1 MERAYTRCIV
11 GYVGFRHD
19 DGNDGVKPLKNIT
32 STAVV
37 ILCALGAFAGCEPVG
52 SRRIGSGPSAGVKVD
67 LKIATCQPT
76 NLPGLGDAI
85 QGMAEQVAAMTGSRV
100 ELTVHEPGA
109 LVPPLEVL
117 DAVAT
122 GTVEGG
128 FGPAGFW
135 AGKMP
140 AAPLF
145 SSVPFGPEAG
155 EYVAWMYYGGGLE
168 LEQRMYDEAG
178 FNVVPL
184 PCALLAAETSG
195 WFRRPVNSPADLQG
209 LKMRFYGLG
218 GQVMQELGVA
228 VTVMPGGEIF
238 QALEK
243 NLLDATEFS
252 MPAIDEKLGFYRAV
266 PYNYYPGWY
275 QQATILEL
283 LVNKSI
289 WKSLSA
295 ADRAVIENAC
305 RAAMLDSF
313 AKSEAIQAAAIR
325 RNVEERGVENR
336 YWSEAMLVTYRST
349 WEQVAARE
357 AASDPFFKEV
367 WEHLQAFRE
376 DYRVWSELAFMP
388 RAPAQPRPQ
397 ATP

>member
-1 MERAYTRCIV
+1 MVFGRTPTV
-11 GYVGFRHD
+11 GLSRSLFF
-19 DGNDGVKPLKNIT
+19 GNVQQ
-32 STAVV
+32 
-37 ILCALGAFAGCEPVG
+37 
-52 SRRIGSGPSAGVKVD
+52 IGSTRVAILGVALLFCGIGCKPVSSGRLQGSAGGGGVKVE

-76 NLPGLGDAI
+76 HLPGLGDAI
-85 QGMAEQVAAMTGSRV
+85 VGVAERVAAMTAGRI

-122 GTVEGG
+122 GTIDGG

-145 SSVPFGPEAG
+145 SAVPFGPEAG
-155 EYVAWMYYGGGLE
+155 EYVAWMNYGGGLE
-168 LEQRMYDEAG
+168 LEQQMYDEAG

-184 PCALLAAETSG
+184 PCCLLAAETSG
-195 WFRRPVNSPADLQG
+195 WFRQPVETPADLKG

-228 VTVMPGGEIF
+228 VTVMPGGEIY

-243 NLLDATEFS
+243 NVLDATEYS
-252 MPAIDEKLGFYRAV
+252 MPAIDEKLGLARVAN
-266 PYNYYPGWY
+266 YNYFPGWH

-283 LVNKSI
+283 LINKSI
-289 WKSLSA
+289 WQSLSA
-295 ADRAVIENAC
+295 ADQAVIETAC

-313 AKSEAIQAAAIR
+313 AKSESLQAAAIR
-325 RNVEERGVENR
+325 RNADERGVENR
-336 YWSEAMLVTYRST
+336 TWSPEMLAVFQKT
-349 WEQVAARE
+349 WQQVATRE
-357 AASDPFFKEV
+357 ADRNPFFKEV
-367 WEHLQAFRE
+367 WEQLQAFRE
-376 DYRVWSELAFMP
+376 DYREWGGRAFL
-388 RAPAQPRPQ
+388 PRP
-397 ATP
+397 AVGKGAGMSRTP

>member
-1 MERAYTRCIV
+1 MVGMMKRERISIV
-11 GYVGFRHD
+11 
-19 DGNDGVKPLKNIT
+19 
-32 STAVV
+32 ST
-37 ILCALGAFAGCEPVG
+37 LLAFVLLVGCEPVSSGRLQG
-52 SRRIGSGPSAGVKVD
+52 SAGGGGVKVE

-76 NLPGLGDAI
+76 HLPGLGDAI
-85 QGMAEQVAAMTGSRV
+85 VGVAERVAAMTAGLI

-122 GTVEGG
+122 GTIDGG

-145 SSVPFGPEAG
+145 SAVPFGPEAG
-155 EYVAWMYYGGGLE
+155 EYVAWMNYGGGLE
-168 LEQRMYDEAG
+168 LEQQMYNEAG

-184 PCALLAAETSG
+184 PCCLLAAETSG
-195 WFRRPVNSPADLQG
+195 WFRQPVETPADLKG

-228 VTVMPGGEIF
+228 VTVMPGGEIY

-243 NLLDATEFS
+243 NVLDATEYS
-252 MPAIDEKLGFYRAV
+252 MPAIDEKLGLARVAN
-266 PYNYYPGWY
+266 YNYFPGWH

-283 LVNKSI
+283 LINKSI
-289 WKSLSA
+289 WQSLSA
-295 ADRAVIENAC
+295 ADQAVIETAC

-313 AKSEAIQAAAIR
+313 AKSESLQAAAIR
-325 RNVEERGVENR
+325 RNADERGVENR
-336 YWSEAMLVTYRST
+336 TWSPEMLAVFQKT
-349 WEQVAARE
+349 WQQVATRE
-357 AASDPFFKEV
+357 ADRNPFFKEV
-367 WEHLQAFRE
+367 WEQLEAFRE
-376 DYRVWSELAFMP
+376 DYREWGGRAFLP
-388 RAPAQPRPQ
+388 RRAVGKGAGMSR
-397 ATP
+397 TP